1 MTARPNIT
9 SSAFADTGRPYAY
22 AFSYRAWRFS

>member
-1 MTARPNIT
+1 MTTRLNTT
-9 SSAFADTGRPYAY
+9 SSTFAEYAY

>member
-1 MTARPNIT
+1 MTIRPNIT
-9 SSAFADTGRPYAY
+9 SSAFAGYAY

>member
-1 MTARPNIT
+1 MTARTNTT
-9 SSAFADTGRPYAY
+9 SSAFAASGHFGY

>member
-9 SSAFADTGRPYAY
+9 SSAFAATGRFSY